1 MRYGVKHKNK
11 YESVNKYTSK
21 EKLDMFNVIDK
32 KFNIWG
38 NKDDPIQKTLDEKV
52 MAPSIKNFDQNKK
65 NFQVQ
70 KEQIS
75 KIHARAR
82 QVQGGQKTLRSTILL
97 RKIDKNNQKYDKCED
112 QIHLA
117 QQSLITNENANQK
130 YHAVF
135 ERKIKAW
142 QQNEIK

>member
-1 MRYGVKHKNK
+1 
-11 YESVNKYTSK
+11 
-21 EKLDMFNVIDK
+21 MFNVIDK

-38 NKDDPIQKTLDEKV
+38 NKDDKTYMNPIQKTLDEKV
-52 MAPSIKNFDQNKK
+52 MAPSIKNFEQNKK

-82 QVQGGQKTLRSTILL
+82 QFQGGQKTLRSTILL

-112 QIHLA
+112 
-117 QQSLITNENANQK
+117 
-130 YHAVF
+130 
-135 ERKIKAW
+135 
-142 QQNEIK
+142 